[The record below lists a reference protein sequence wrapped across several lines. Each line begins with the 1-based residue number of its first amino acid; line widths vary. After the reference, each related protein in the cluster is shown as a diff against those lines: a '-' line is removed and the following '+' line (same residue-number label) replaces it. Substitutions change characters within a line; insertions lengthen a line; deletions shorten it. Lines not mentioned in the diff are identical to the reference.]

1 MAMKGLFRRRNK
13 TAVQRKVKIR
23 KRAEWI
29 GFLRVIMR
37 IEARMAKEAVPRKIN
52 HWKMMLI
59 FCSNMEDFSHKLSG
73 KEQRE
78 NSPLIIRIRDS
89 VSSDLSEKSYRK

>member
-1 MAMKGLFRRRNK
+1 MMAMKGLSRRRNR

-29 GFLRVIMR
+29 GFLRVTMR

-52 HWKMMLI
+52 HWNMILI
-59 FCSNMEDFSHKLSG
+59 FCSNMEDL
-73 KEQRE
+73 
-78 NSPLIIRIRDS
+78 L
-89 VSSDLSEKSYRK
+89 EKSPPLTIEGHAI